1 MQIGAHGRI
10 LMKVTVIRVIRGD
23 CADGKTCPTLADT
36 DRGTCVVVG
45 KVVRD
50 RDALA
55 MLGIGNDEMAVEV
68 PASLLGR

>member
-1 MQIGAHGRI
+1 
-10 LMKVTVIRVIRGD
+10 MKVTVIRVIRGD

-45 KVVRD
+45 KVIRD

-55 MLGIGNDEMAVEV
+55 MLGIGDDEMAVEV